1 MGLPALSLP
10 SSAEGH
16 MLFAPSSQII
26 PFFSVRNPQLQLRAG
41 RPLEVE
47 PHPIPI
53 DGGAEGVEVPVYL
66 VPRPKR

>member
-1 MGLPALSLP
+1 MGLPALSPP
-10 SSAEGH
+10 SSAKGR
-16 MLFAPSSQII
+16 MLFAPSPQII
-26 PFFSVRNPQLQLRAG
+26 PFFSVRNLHLRLRSG

-53 DGGAEGVEVPVYL
+53 DGGTEGVEVPVYL